1 MIKVGDKVRVTSK
14 ARWLYG
20 ECGIVKWIR
29 ENRCAV
35 EFEKSNNQMHYCNGK
50 TQPNRGLWLSKED
63 LEKIYE
69 PKLNEHRIDDVMKVV
84 DEKSIYFNKI
94 GRLRAVSEK
103 DKMLYIEFERRKTLN
118 DSRFGWFNEE
128 QLKNLSYEE
137 RVERNVQFVVDGETI
152 TALDPNTGRKGVARC
167 HPDDHFNFNIGSRLA
182 FERLLESE
190 KAIHTFDEV
199 IIANRDEIMCKN
211 VLLASEM
218 IKGIELAKFR
228 YGDRNFFK
236 DGDTFEAICK
246 RNDVWLVTDK
256 EGGYTL
262 VKESGLRKCRE
273 EK

>member
-1 MIKVGDKVRVTSK
+1 MIELGDKVRVINDKS
-14 ARWLYG
+14 WLRG
-20 ECGIVKWIR
+20 KCGTVKWLDLF
-29 ENRCAV
+29 NCAV
-35 EFEKSNNQMHYCNGK
+35 EFEESDKRLHSCDGKAKQM
-50 TQPNRGLWLSKED
+50 RGWWFHRKD
-63 LEKIYE
+63 IKKIRE

-103 DKMLYIEFERRKTLN
+103 DKMFYIEFERRKTLN

-152 TALDPNTGRKGVARC
+152 TALDQNTGRKGVARC

-236 DGDTFEAICK
+236 DGDTFEAICE